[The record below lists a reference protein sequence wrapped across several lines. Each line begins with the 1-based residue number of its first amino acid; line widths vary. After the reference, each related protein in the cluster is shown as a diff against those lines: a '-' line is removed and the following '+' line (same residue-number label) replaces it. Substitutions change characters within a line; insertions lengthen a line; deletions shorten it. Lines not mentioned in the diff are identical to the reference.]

1 MYAGQLWNAPAD
13 VQPLSCG
20 SHDLSVVTGHQMYE
34 VVLHPNTAEER
45 AFAGTWHPL
54 TWGASHPGPCIYAGD
69 WRAGPNIIEGNWK
82 DYKITPESEL
92 LATDFMHSKFLSS
105 ACSTG

>member
-82 DYKITPESEL
+82 DYKITPVSDL